1 MIQNMIISIFQGR
14 LQTEN
19 IRSHRNKVWN
29 SRSPEIKGGG
39 GRGFRILIF
48 NLVTIHPIGDYDSR
62 ICTLGY
68 HYS

>member
-1 MIQNMIISIFQGR
+1 MHLPSSKSDISFKYMHVFMIQNMIISIFQ
-14 LQTEN
+14 
-19 IRSHRNKVWN
+19 
-29 SRSPEIKGGG
+29 GGG